1 MEETAFQNQAPSFRT
16 SPSRGSKRPL
26 FIILLIIILAVVIF
40 FALRFISSK
49 GQKTQKV
56 SITPTPTEY
65 QFPTDTPTPSGSPTP
80 ENSPTPTAKPT
91 INPVDKAS
99 GLDRSDLSV
108 EVQNGSGVV
117 GAASKASD
125 FIKGFGY
132 HVTSIGNAGNYDY
145 EDVVI
150 SVKSDSSKYLSLLKS
165 DLSKQY
171 TVGSTSADLS
181 ASVSADALII
191 VGKQ

>member
-26 FIILLIIILAVVIF
+26 FIILLIIILAVAIF
-40 FALRFISSK
+40 FAFRIISSK
-49 GQKTQKV
+49 GQKQVKTE
-56 SITPTPTEY
+56 ITPTPTEY

-91 INPVDKAS
+91 TDPVDKAT

-117 GAASKASD
+117 GAASKVSD
-125 FIKGFGY
+125 SIKGFGY
-132 HVTSIGNAGNYDY
+132 HVTSIGNADNYNY
-145 EDVVI
+145 ENVVI
-150 SVKSDSSKYLSLLKS
+150 SVKSDFSKYLSLLKS

-171 TVGSTSADLS
+171 TIGSTSADLS
-181 ASVSADALII
+181 ASASADALVII
-191 VGKQ
+191 GK